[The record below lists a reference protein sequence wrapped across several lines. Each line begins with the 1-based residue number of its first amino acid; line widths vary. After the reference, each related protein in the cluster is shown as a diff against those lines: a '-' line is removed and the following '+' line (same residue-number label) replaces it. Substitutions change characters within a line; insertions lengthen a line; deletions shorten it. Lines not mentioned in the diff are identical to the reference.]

1 MSPAYH
7 INRQLGHLIALVV
20 LTGIV
25 LVSALAS
32 ISMYG
37 AFLLFLVALVFHLAW
52 GWSALICGLILT
64 LFSGNPIFALPAAA
78 A

>member
-25 LVSALAS
+25 LVLALAS